1 MNAAISQHRTPE
13 AAAAF
18 GGAMDAIGGIA
29 TAVLAI
35 IGLAGWRP
43 ELLAGVA
50 TIVFGAALLIQGGTL
65 LSEYSQIF
73 TPAGALQ
80 TASDAVG
87 GDGLAAMFPVGIAGI
102 VLGILALLGVAPY
115 ALTSIAV
122 IAFGA
127 SLMLSAQSV
136 RRLYKMQ
143 AEARVAAVSSYST
156 REFLAGEMAAGSAGI
171 QFVTGLAGV
180 VLGIIAVVMTGTV
193 RNEVLTLVALLILG
207 TTNIISGSAL
217 SGLVLSFMRPES
229 RSDSTTGSTVVR

>member
-1 MNAAISQHRTPE
+1 MNAAISQSRTPE

-65 LSEYSQIF
+65 LSEYSQVF

-87 GDGLAAMFPVGIAGI
+87 GDGLAAMFP
-102 VLGILALLGVAPY
+102 
-115 ALTSIAV
+115 
-122 IAFGA
+122 
-127 SLMLSAQSV
+127 
-136 RRLYKMQ
+136 
-143 AEARVAAVSSYST
+143 
-156 REFLAGEMAAGSAGI
+156 
-171 QFVTGLAGV
+171 
-180 VLGIIAVVMTGTV
+180 
-193 RNEVLTLVALLILG
+193 
-207 TTNIISGSAL
+207 
-217 SGLVLSFMRPES
+217 
-229 RSDSTTGSTVVR
+229 

>member
-1 MNAAISQHRTPE
+1 MNAAISHSRTPE

-65 LSEYSQIF
+65 LSEYSQVF

-80 TASDAVG
+80 TASDAFS
-87 GDGLAAMFPVGIAGI
+87 GDGLAVMFPVGIAGI
-102 VLGILALLGVAPY
+102 VLGILALVGVAPF
-115 ALTSIAV
+115 ALTAISV

-127 SLMLSAQSV
+127 ALMLSAQSV
-136 RRLYKMQ
+136 RRLYRMQ
-143 AEARVAAVSSYST
+143 AELRRTSVGPYSV

-171 QFVTGLAGV
+171 QFVAGIAAV
-180 VLGIIAVVMTGTV
+180 VLGILAVVMTPTV
-193 RNEVLTLVALLILG
+193 RNETLTLVALLVVGL
-207 TTNIISGSAL
+207 TNIISGSAL

-229 RSDSTTGSTVVR
+229 QTGSTAVR

>member
-1 MNAAISQHRTPE
+1 MNAAISQSRTPE

-35 IGLAGWRP
+35 IGLAGWHP

-65 LSEYSQIF
+65 LSEYSQVF
-73 TPAGALQ
+73 TPAGAVQ

-102 VLGILALLGVAPY
+102 VLGILALLGIASY
-115 ALTSIAV
+115 TLTAASV

-127 SLMLSAQSV
+127 ALMLSAESV
-136 RRLYKMQ
+136 RRLYRMQ
-143 AEARVAAVSSYST
+143 AQVRRPTATGYAI

-171 QFVTGLAGV
+171 QFVAGLGAL
-180 VLGIIAVVMTGTV
+180 VLGIIAVVMTATL
-193 RNEVLTLVALLILG
+193 RNEVLTLVALLVVGL
-207 TTNIISGSAL
+207 TNIISGSAL
-217 SGLVLSFMRPES
+217 SGLVLGFMRSES
-229 RSDSTTGSTVVR
+229 HTGATAMR

>member
-1 MNAAISQHRTPE
+1 MNAAISHTRTPE

-18 GGAMDAIGGIA
+18 GGVMDAIGGIA

-65 LSEYSQIF
+65 LSEYSQVF

-80 TASDAVG
+80 TASDAFG
-87 GDGLAAMFPVGIAGI
+87 GDGLAAMFPVGIAGV
-102 VLGILALLGVAPY
+102 VLGILALLGVASY
-115 ALTSIAV
+115 ALTSISV

-127 SLMLSAQSV
+127 ALMLSAQSV
-136 RRLYKMQ
+136 RRLYRMQ
-143 AEARVAAVSSYST
+143 AELRRASVGAYPV
-156 REFLAGEMAAGSAGI
+156 REFLAGEMASGSAGI
-171 QFVTGLAGV
+171 QFIAGLGAL
-180 VLGIIAVVMTGTV
+180 VLGIIAVVMAATM
-193 RNEVLTLVALLILG
+193 RSEMLTLVGLLIVGL
-207 TTNIISGSAL
+207 TNIISGSTL

-229 RSDSTTGSTVVR
+229 QTGSTMVR